1 MATADRVQ
9 KWIEGYR
16 LAWESNSAAEIGA
29 LFTED
34 AEYFTAPFRP
44 PWRGREE
51 IVARW
56 IEHRDEPGETSFD
69 WKPVVVTDEVAV
81 VEGVTTYPDE
91 VYSNLWLIVLDQ
103 DGRCR
108 RFTEWFMRHPI
119 D

>member
-1 MATADRVQ
+1 MANAQRIE

-16 LAWESNSAAEIGA
+16 RAWESNEPADIGA

-34 AEYFTAPFRP
+34 AEYYTAPFRP
-44 PWRGREE
+44 AWRGRDE
-51 IVARW
+51 IVAGW
-56 IEHRDEPGETSFD
+56 LEAKDEPGETSFD
-69 WKPVVVTDEVAV
+69 WKPVVVTDELAV

-91 VYSNLWLIVLDQ
+91 VYSNLWLIVLDP

-119 D
+119 G